1 VGSSLGALVSLLVFL
16 SGDRLHPLIYW
27 LLGSLS
33 ARNWGHV
40 AMALPYTLGALFMAL
55 LFVRELNGLLL
66 GEEEAR
72 YLGIE
77 VEKVKK
83 ALLAAAALL
92 TATAVA
98 AAGPVGFV
106 GLIIPHITRQ
116 FLGADHRILL
126 PGAVLAGAAFLVG
139 ADLVARTIIAP
150 GEMPVGIITAA
161 CGGPFFAYLLWRR
174 RRAF

>member
-83 ALLAAAALL
+83 ALLAPPRYSPPESDVP
-92 TATAVA
+92 ATSQAE
-98 AAGPVGFV
+98 
-106 GLIIPHITRQ
+106 R
-116 FLGADHRILL
+116 
-126 PGAVLAGAAFLVG
+126 
-139 ADLVARTIIAP
+139 
-150 GEMPVGIITAA
+150 
-161 CGGPFFAYLLWRR
+161 
-174 RRAF
+174 